1 MFLGLTV
8 GEEEV
13 FDILFDTV
21 TGFINFLFLGT
32 ALGLE
37 GLVEVETGG
46 DEDEEEEE
54 EEEEDEVDEFDRVTA
69 DDGGGSFKDSR
80 CIPHSFAP

>member
-13 FDILFDTV
+13 FDSLFDTAGA
-21 TGFINFLFLGT
+21 GFGNFLFLPT

-69 DDGGGSFKDSR
+69 DDGSGSFKDDM
-80 CIPHSFAP
+80 